1 MVCKTWKPILFQHL
15 PDKAKRNEFPLIF
28 HAVNFGR
35 EQKEKSSPSWF
46 NPHEVIE
53 VFKWVEKLL
62 PHSNKKP
69 HIKAKNIGIITPY
82 HQQVSSFMHQCME
95 CTYMYIAA
103 RHNLYPCL
111 YIHNFVISTLLYIS
125 TLLNIILK

>member
-15 PDKAKRNEFPLIF
+15 SDKAKRNEFPLIF

-53 VFKWVEKLL
+53 VSKWVEKLL
-62 PHSNKKP
+62 PHGNKKP

-82 HQQVSSFMHQCME
+82 HQQVSSFMHQCMVS
-95 CTYMYIAA
+95 TYIAA

-111 YIHNFVISTLLYIS
+111 YIHNFVISTLL
-125 TLLNIILK
+125 NIILK